1 MRVTPGSINIKVNAD
16 LQRSLAAL
24 GRQQGLISAGRR
36 ITEPSDDPGGA
47 AEALAIRSRQAA
59 NDQFQKNIAEARS
72 SLTAADSVLQSIV
85 EAVTHGK
92 ELAIQGGND
101 SNDASARQAIAGE
114 VDQLL
119 EALVALGNS
128 KGPRGAQLFGGQEST
143 VAPYAVT
150 RDPLTNLITAV
161 TPNPRGIDGPTP
173 AEVSEGLTISTTVS
187 GTTVFGAPADPAN
200 AFAMLITLRDA
211 LRANDGVATRAT
223 LAGLDTALDR
233 STLAST
239 VVGTRLSWMDTLDTR
254 AQDEG
259 LVLSK
264 SLSRVEDL
272 DYAKAISDLNQIQTS
287 YSAGLAAG
295 ARLLQQ
301 SLLDFLR

>member
-1 MRVTPGSINIKVNAD
+1 MRVTQGSISAKVNAD

-36 ITEPSDDPGGA
+36 ITQPSDDPGGA
-47 AEALAIRSRQAA
+47 AAALTIRSRQAA
-59 NDQFQKNIAEARS
+59 NDQFQKNIAEARA
-72 SLTAADSVLQSIV
+72 SLTAADSVLQAVV
-85 EAVTHGK
+85 ESVTHGK

-101 SNDASARQAIAGE
+101 TNDLIARQAVAGQ

-119 EALVALGNS
+119 EQLVALGNS
-128 KGPRGAQLFGGQEST
+128 KGPRGAALFGGQEST
-143 VAPYAVT
+143 VPPYAVT
-150 RDPLTNLITAV
+150 RDALTNRITTV

-187 GTTVFGAPADPAN
+187 GTTIFGTAADPAN
-200 AFAMLITLRDA
+200 AFTMLITLRDA
-211 LRANDGVATRAT
+211 LTANDGVATRAAI
-223 LAGLDTALDR
+223 AGLDTALDR
-233 STLAST
+233 ATLAST

-254 AQDEG
+254 SRDEG
-259 LVLSK
+259 LVLTQ
-264 SLSRVEDL
+264 SLSRIEDL
-272 DYAKAISDLNQIQTS
+272 DYAKAISDLNQIQTT